1 MPLNVIQIPGEDG
14 CVYLYNIDTGKAQKL
29 CDLESPADYPDD
41 VKEKIL
47 KLYRYAVATKR
58 GRENG

>member
-1 MPLNVIQIPGEDG
+1 MGNVIQIPGKDG

-41 VKEKIL
+41 VKEKINVL
-47 KLYRYAVATKR
+47 QRKTVKR
-58 GRENG
+58 V